1 MPFADL
7 LRRSST
13 RSTVDPHT
21 PTASTSYHATNSSS
35 LAASS
40 SSSKPRSS
48 PSARERFTF
57 GRTSKTH
64 NTPTTNTDG
73 DILYPTRQLQSSYN
87 SINRASHYS
96 TTDEHGIGQAP
107 SHAPSSKRPS
117 AAPSPAPSPLPQ
129 SQPLPATASS
139 IATATTTIS
148 SQLSH
153 YDRLFGPAGSSA
165 SVSPRRTEAPLPS
178 IAAPSTST
186 RSTPISSTLA
196 NTELPSTEEA
206 TTVATTAATTAAAA
220 SSSTLLR
227 RKSTKLRSPFPPAS
241 SSTGTSSTHRDRPTM
256 GSAIFR
262 RPSLR
267 RRTGSADS
275 SASRSEKMPPSPSP
289 AATPTAELK
298 PTISNVSSTT
308 AAPASIPISA
318 STSASASTST
328 GRFARLFG
336 RRKSISS
343 PTNFTHLNKP
353 DLVADPV
360 PALQDASFSVNKQ
373 SPPLAVISAAGWQN
387 PAEGAKSF
395 DDANRP
401 VSPRT
406 VSQADTALSPKEP
419 SANEASS
426 KSKTNDSQSSNVSA
440 FTFPARASF
449 SNDSAHT
456 HLPTVDSMRSRQ
468 AKHSTSR
475 SLPLASMPISN
486 PIPLSA
492 SPVSADA
499 SAMAIPQRR
508 PSKLGRSVSHRKN
521 SKSLSMLGSIF
532 GGGSGG
538 SQTHSASSSPPLPQ
552 AAATLSQRYPTPET
566 RTSQT
571 MEASTS
577 SLSRRPSLRSRLKM
591 GRSTAESGPQ
601 RPTTPEIES
610 WKQKSNDPV
619 DGATADTRRSRASI
633 DSPFRP
639 KPAEIPVKITRSKS
653 MIRRKPPPEIKQEEI
668 DSSSSTPVYSRTFR
682 TLEVDQHTGSPL
694 GGSPASSPEA
704 QFATLAESSPK
715 LVPAPALSHNS
726 QCKQSTSQEVDV
738 DGLGL
743 IGASEENANASVP
756 SIDIRPSTPSR
767 DASPIVATEVAG
779 SEVQQKLTPNAS
791 PSLAGKRLSSG
802 MHSVADTSLSVD
814 RPWSLISAGDA
825 DTPLL
830 KLRKLVVNTNASD
843 DSRDEDDAS
852 DSLFFRPLTGATR
865 NSDEVDKA
873 QPKVEKMMDAIE
885 NAEVLSEGNPEQLRS
900 SSQATTRS
908 DTKHEIASIHSSGS
922 STLRPTRSVA
932 TQPSISGLSASSGVL
947 SDAASQ
953 ASTIRVRNI
962 PASLMEAVEQIPAV
976 TVDADSIGPLP
987 AKSPAASQHS
997 FRTRQHRRDGSTG
1010 SAFSQSTVQQGRRA
1024 STASRLTTRSSGHWS
1039 ESRLSED
1046 ALSALEAEVG
1056 QARRAEVVALGKG
1069 RVKDWVADRPLL
1081 PTTEAP
1087 TLSRSNTLRRKAQ
1100 AAAAAAAVPIGEISE
1115 KEAQRQ
1121 KALNEQLS
1129 RRLQQLSDA
1138 QVESEVAASGFA
1150 AEDVEIRDIPD
1161 EEASQPASPMKHQ
1174 GVAAIETV
1182 RPAGAR
1188 LSAFHDRKLMGEPQ
1202 SVAPVVTPS
1211 SQMVEE
1217 AIRLGRAPSKRVRR
1231 SVSEA
1236 KSAGEA
1242 VMVEREAPRRASG
1255 TTSAASL
1262 AAARH
1267 RRKSASSSSRKPSTT
1282 LDAMNPT
1289 LFPAKPA
1296 APMLNVRDVAPS
1308 NQPSSESAAP
1318 QQTSTTVE
1326 GDKKQLSK
1334 ARSFA
1339 TSEEAARA
1347 KQQEWV
1353 EREKRHAE
1361 KEAKRQAHLQ
1371 EKYAKKKQSDPLLA
1385 ARLALAG
1392 LQPPAAETMPK
1403 VRPEQ
1408 LGGVAAL
1415 RTCIFNTQ
1423 AGGLQVPD
1431 VPSRRA
1437 SAAGSPGLL
1446 AAPLVRKASIA
1457 GSVTSFHTALD
1468 VPMVESG
1475 TASPKMVEEQK
1486 EGRADASFV
1495 SKGSGDV
1502 RPDTSYSIAS
1512 SLAVD
1517 FEFPVPP
1524 QRMKEQLSEDGTLL
1538 SRAGLQESPLE
1549 QQQQAWRERRHFVAG
1564 PQRIRTPP
1572 RDSSLRHRVDSGSR
1586 RNTPFLT
1593 SSHDQGAYRGMTE
1606 SRTMPRLGT
1615 VSPLDSVKQSV
1626 ALRRS
1631 RSVGYNHRDLRRMTR
1646 EEMMIEAHRHPSPK
1660 GSHATLQG
1668 MGLGIE
1674 MDYSTANNSG
1684 SVTPSTVVQRQPI
1697 AA

>member
-7 LRRSST
+7 LRRPST

-21 PTASTSYHATNSSS
+21 PTASTSYHGTNSSS

-64 NTPTTNTDG
+64 STSTANTDG
-73 DILYPTRQLQSSYN
+73 DILYPTRQLQTSYN
-87 SINRASHYS
+87 SSNRASHYS
-96 TTDEHGIGQAP
+96 TTDEHGIGEAP

-129 SQPLPATASS
+129 NQPLPGTASS
-139 IATATTTIS
+139 LATTTATTTTS
-148 SQLSH
+148 SHVNQ
-153 YDRLFGPAGSSA
+153 YDRLFGLAGSST
-165 SVSPRRTEAPLPS
+165 SVSPRRTPAPLPS
-178 IAAPSTST
+178 IAPPTSST
-186 RSTPISSTLA
+186 RSTPISSALA
-196 NTELPSTEEA
+196 NTESPSTEE
-206 TTVATTAATTAAAA
+206 ATTAATTAAPT
-220 SSSTLLR
+220 STTLLR
-227 RKSTKLRSPFPPAS
+227 RKSTKSRSPFPPAS
-241 SSTGTSSTHRDRPTM
+241 SSTGTSSTHRDRTTM

-275 SASRSEKMPPSPSP
+275 SASRTEKMPPSPSP

-298 PTISNVSSTT
+298 ATTSNVSSTT
-308 AAPASIPISA
+308 AAPASIPIST
-318 STSASASTST
+318 STSAAATTST

-343 PTNFTHLNKP
+343 PTNFTHLSKP
-353 DLVADPV
+353 DLLADPV

-373 SPPLAVISAAGWQN
+373 SPPLAVISAAGWQD
-387 PAEGAKSF
+387 PAEGAKPL

-406 VSQADTALSPKEP
+406 VSHKDVSP
-419 SANEASS
+419 SANELGANDASS
-426 KSKTNDSQSSNVSA
+426 KSKTNDSESSNVSA
-440 FTFPARASF
+440 FTFPARTSF
-449 SNDSAHT
+449 SNDSAHKQLST
-456 HLPTVDSMRSRQ
+456 TDSMRSRQ

-475 SLPLASMPISN
+475 SLPLTSLPISN

-492 SPVSADA
+492 SPDSTHA
-499 SAMAIPQRR
+499 SAIPIPQSR
-508 PSKLGRSVSHRKN
+508 PSKLGRSLSHRKN

-532 GGGSGG
+532 GGGGGGG

-552 AAATLSQRYPTPET
+552 AAATLSQRYPAPEN

-571 MEASTS
+571 ADASTS

-591 GRSTAESGPQ
+591 GRSTAEPGPQ

-610 WKQKSNDPV
+610 WKQKPNDPV
-619 DGATADTRRSRASI
+619 DGVSADTRRSRASI

-639 KPAEIPVKITRSKS
+639 KPAEVPVKITRSKS
-653 MIRRKPPPEIKQEEI
+653 MIRRKPPPEIKQDEI

-704 QFATLAESSPK
+704 QFATLAGSSPK
-715 LVPAPALSHNS
+715 LGSALTVSHDS
-726 QCKQSTSQEVDV
+726 QYKQSRSQAGDV
-738 DGLGL
+738 NGLGL

-767 DASPIVATEVAG
+767 DTSPIVATEVAG
-779 SEVQQKLTPNAS
+779 SQVQQKLAPNAS
-791 PSLAGKRLSSG
+791 PSLGGKRLSSG

-843 DSRDEDDAS
+843 DSRDDDDAS
-852 DSLFFRPLTGATR
+852 DGLFFRPLTGASR
-865 NSDEVDKA
+865 NSDEADKA
-873 QPKVEKMMDAIE
+873 QPDAEKMMDAIE
-885 NAEVLSEGNPEQLRS
+885 NAEVLSEGDAEQLRS
-900 SSQATTRS
+900 SSQTTTRS

-932 TQPSISGLSASSGVL
+932 AQPSISGLSATSGAL
-947 SDAASQ
+947 SDATSQ
-953 ASTIRVRNI
+953 ASTVRMRNI
-962 PASLMEAVEQIPAV
+962 PTSLVEAAEQNPAV
-976 TVDADSIGPLP
+976 TVDADSISPLP

-1010 SAFSQSTVQQGRRA
+1010 SAFSQSTVQQARRA

-1039 ESRLSED
+1039 ESRHSED

-1087 TLSRSNTLRRKAQ
+1087 TLSRSNTLRKKAQ
-1100 AAAAAAAVPIGEISE
+1100 AATTAPTTEVSE

-1121 KALNEQLS
+1121 KALNEHLS

-1138 QVESEVAASGFA
+1138 QVEAEDAAPVSA
-1150 AEDVEIRDIPD
+1150 SEDVEIRDIPD
-1161 EEASQPASPMKHQ
+1161 EEVSQPASPMKHQ
-1174 GVAAIETV
+1174 GVAAFEST
-1182 RPAGAR
+1182 RPAGASAR

-1255 TTSAASL
+1255 STSAASL

-1282 LDAMNPT
+1282 LDAIN
-1289 LFPAKPA
+1289 LALVPAMPA
-1296 APMLNVRDVAPS
+1296 APVLNMRDIAPS
-1308 NQPSSESAAP
+1308 TGPQPETAAP

-1326 GDKKQLSK
+1326 EHNKQLAK

-1347 KQQEWV
+1347 KQQELV

-1392 LQPPAAETMPK
+1392 LQPPAAETMP
-1403 VRPEQ
+1403 RIRSEQ
-1408 LGGVAAL
+1408 LSGVPAF
-1415 RTCIFNTQ
+1415 RTSMFNAQ

-1446 AAPLVRKASIA
+1446 AAPLVRKPSMA

-1468 VPMVESG
+1468 APIVESAA
-1475 TASPKMVEEQK
+1475 ASPKMVEQQN
-1486 EGRADASFV
+1486 EGTADASFT
-1495 SKGSGDV
+1495 SKGSADV

-1549 QQQQAWRERRHFVAG
+1549 QQQQQWRERRHFVAG
-1564 PQRIRTPP
+1564 PHRMRTPP

-1586 RNTPFLT
+1586 RNNPFLC
-1593 SSHDQGAYRGMTE
+1593 SSSQDEGAYRGMVE
-1606 SRTMPRLGT
+1606 SRTMPKLGS

-1631 RSVGYNHRDLRRMTR
+1631 RSVGYNNRDLRRMTR
-1646 EEMMIEAHRHPSPK
+1646 EQMMIDANRHPSPK
-1660 GSHATLQG
+1660 GSPATLQG

-1674 MDYSTANNSG
+1674 IDYSRTNDSG

-1697 AA
+1697 VA